1 MNMFS
6 DPTFNAQIRSALA
19 TRLDSLEQDNER
31 IAARI
36 ANNSS
41 TAYSDVADQAGS
53 ELCNDLD
60 LLQYDR
66 NMKAIDQIN
75 SALRDMD
82 HASYGHC
89 KLCGEPIGIKR
100 LLAMPHA
107 KYCIECQ
114 ESMDQ
119 GPSMHV
125 GSRSGYTADLRF

>member
-1 MNMFS
+1 MFS
-6 DPTFNAQIRSALA
+6 EQTFHKQIHIALSTKLA
-19 TRLDSLEQDNER
+19 GLEQDNER

-53 ELCNDLD
+53 EVCNNLD

-66 NMKAIDQIN
+66 NTKAIDQIK

-82 HASYGHC
+82 HAIYGHC

-119 GPSMHV
+119 GPFMYV
-125 GSRSGYTADLRF
+125 GSRSGYTTDLRF

>member
-6 DPTFNAQIRSALA
+6 KQIFLKQIHTALSTKLA
-19 TRLDSLEQDNER
+19 GLEQDNKR

-41 TAYSDVADQAGS
+41 TAYADIADQAGS

-66 NMKAIDQIN
+66 NTKAIDQIKA
-75 SALRDMD
+75 ALKDIE
-82 HASYGHC
+82 HADYGHC

-107 KYCIECQ
+107 TYCIQCQ
-114 ESMDQ
+114 ETMDQ
-119 GPSMHV
+119 GPSMHA
-125 GSRSGYTADLRF
+125 GSRSGYASGLSF